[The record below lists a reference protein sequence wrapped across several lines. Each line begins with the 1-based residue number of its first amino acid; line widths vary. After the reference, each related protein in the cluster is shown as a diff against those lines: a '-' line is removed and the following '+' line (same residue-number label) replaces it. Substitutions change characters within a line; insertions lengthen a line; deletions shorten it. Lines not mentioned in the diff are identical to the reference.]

1 MYINSDI
8 ISTYNDVWLMRTTP
22 LFDRFA
28 RWESSVLKSFN
39 DHARYCTPAAL
50 YLNQLDT
57 WYMDWLGIVFI
68 VINDWQTS
76 SSSSS
81 SSWLPPLRV
90 SHSLRVGLP
99 VRLWDHLVLSFVLW
113 LGTGWLVLSAAV
125 SKDGRTE
132 LFTPPIGGGTPPI
145 DVNTPPNCAPPLGV
159 CVCVCVL
166 F

>member
-1 MYINSDI
+1 MMINSDI
-8 ISTYNDVWLMRTTP
+8 ISAYNDVWLKRTTP
-22 LFDRFA
+22 LFARFA
-28 RWESSVLKSFN
+28 HWESSVLKSFN
-39 DHARYCTPAAL
+39 DHPRYCTPAAL

-81 SSWLPPLRV
+81 SSWLPPLCV
-90 SHSLRVGLP
+90 SHSLP
-99 VRLWDHLVLSFVLW
+99 VRLWGVWDHLVLSFVLW
-113 LGTGWLVLSAAV
+113 LGTGWLVLSGAV

-132 LFTPPIGGGTPPI
+132 LFSPPIGGGTPPI
-145 DVNTPPNCAPPLGV
+145 DVNTHPQTVLPPLGV
-159 CVCVCVL
+159 CVL